1 MKRRAQSFCV
11 MILAAVLAF
20 SAGMLRAQTA
30 QAPDCIVAA
39 YYPPFMNSDSDTN
52 AGMSIDIIR
61 EAARRAGREVQIQ
74 FLPFPRLLMEL
85 QSPRDCIMP
94 ALFRNLTR
102 EGQYQWI
109 ATYDSADLR
118 VLTMGAPV
126 NTIEDARALP
136 IIGVEAGASAD
147 QFLTS
152 LGFENLYRVPGPAS
166 SAKMLYSGRVS
177 AWVQTS
183 TVAKGMWQELGLKQP
198 VQMGAPIYS
207 VPVYV
212 AARLGFPDAVAQT
225 YHDAI
230 HEMIADGTVE
240 RIMASYK

>member
-1 MKRRAQSFCV
+1 

-20 SAGMLRAQTA
+20 SAGVLRAQTA

-39 YYPPFMNSDSDTN
+39 HYPPFMNSDTN

-74 FLPFPRLLMEL
+74 FLPFPRLLLEL
-85 QSPRDCIMP
+85 QSPRDCMVP

-102 EGQYQWI
+102 EGKYQWI

-118 VLTMGAPV
+118 VVTMGAPV
-126 NTIEDARALP
+126 NTIEDARTLSA
-136 IIGVEAGASAD
+136 IGVEAGASAD
-147 QFLTS
+147 LFLTS
-152 LGFENLYRVPGPAS
+152 QGFENLYRVPGLAS

-183 TVAKGMWQELGLKQP
+183 AVAKGMWQELELKKP
-198 VQMGAPIYS
+198 VQIGAPIYF

-212 AARLGFPDAVAQT
+212 AAGLGFPDVLAQA

-240 RIMASYK
+240 RIMAAYK